1 LVGEGVLREIQELEM
16 SRIGKKPISLPPGVS
31 FARENGGF
39 RVSGPKGTLT
49 IKLPYGVDVV
59 EESNN
64 LLVKCVT
71 TDRKGSAYQGL
82 SRTLIANMVEGVS
95 KGFEKALEIVGV
107 GYRAEVAGQVLK
119 LTLGYS
125 HPIEYRIPEGISIR
139 VDKQVNI
146 VVSGIDKELVG
157 RVAAEIRAFKKPEPY
172 KGKGVKYAGEKILR
186 KVGKSAGSK

>member
-59 EESNN
+59 EEGNN

>member
-1 LVGEGVLREIQELEM
+1 MVGEGVLREIQELEM